1 MSQNRSPHLT
11 KESLPFAGLWLLAAL
26 VLLLAVVL
34 PSCSTSTSRP
44 VPNVILISID
54 TCRADYLSCYG
65 YRKETTPNID
75 AFADQ
80 AALFENVIS
89 PVPLTLPAHCSML
102 TGTIPPHHAVH
113 DNFDYWLDGAN
124 ITLAEILHDNTFAT
138 AAFVSA
144 FVLDSQ
150 FALNQGFDTYY
161 DHFEQQAD
169 QFQANERRADQT
181 TRLALDWLEN
191 QKHENFFLFL
201 HYYDPH
207 TDYEPPE
214 PFASK
219 FADNLYAGE
228 IAYTDHYIG
237 KVLQKLKSL
246 GIFDSSLIII
256 TSDHGEML
264 AEHGEDE
271 HGYFIYQSALKV
283 PLIFKLPGQH
293 TPQRIKDLAGL
304 VDIVPTVC
312 GLLGIA
318 PPTPLQGRDLSPC
331 LENSS
336 ISSKERHIYAESLY
350 PTKYGGN
357 SLLGLV
363 GRRYKYIQTTRPE
376 LYDLQLDPAESE
388 NLIESRPQL
397 AAELREQL
405 RQRLEENVR
414 KLKSGARP
422 AHDDET
428 IRRLESLGYVAG
440 AVSELFEFDQDR
452 QDPKDLLGFYVSTTK
467 VNRLMTREKFDQARV
482 LCEQLL
488 LQHPDYYGLHRTLGK
503 IAASKGDTQ
512 NAKAYML
519 KSLQLNPNQ
528 ADLHNHLGMIL
539 GEENRLAEAIHH
551 LGESLALNPNQA
563 GAHFASGNVLERQGR
578 LDQAA
583 DHYTT
588 ILQLDPTSAAAH
600 NNLASV
606 LLRQGKYDQAELHCT
621 KALQI
626 NPQLPEAYYNLGNIR
641 FQQGNFQQA
650 VINYQK
656 ALALRPNWPD
666 AQKNLSIAKS
676 RTQSFAP

>member
-1 MSQNRSPHLT
+1 MSQSKSPHLII
-11 KESLPFAGLWLLAAL
+11 KPLLVAGLWLLAAL
-26 VLLLAVVL
+26 VLLLAAVL
-34 PSCSTSTSRP
+34 LSCSTLTSP
-44 VPNVILISID
+44 PLPNVILISID

-65 YRKETTPNID
+65 YPKKTTPNID
-75 AFADQ
+75 ALADR
-80 AALFENVIS
+80 AVLFENVIS

-113 DNFDYWLDGAN
+113 DNYDYWLEGSN
-124 ITLAEILHDNTFAT
+124 ITLAEILRDNGFAT

-150 FALNQGFDTYY
+150 FAIDQGFDTYY

-181 TRLALDWLEN
+181 TRLALDWLDE
-191 QKHENFFLFL
+191 HSRENFFLFL

-207 TDYEPPE
+207 TDYDPPE
-214 PFASK
+214 PFFSK

-237 KVLQKLKSL
+237 QLLQKLKSL

-283 PLIFKLPGQH
+283 PLIFKLPGRH
-293 TPQRIKDLAGL
+293 RHQRVNGLVAL
-304 VDIVPTVC
+304 VDIIPTVC

-318 PPTPLQGRDLSPC
+318 PPTPLHGRDLSPH
-331 LENSS
+331 LHNRS
-336 ISSKERHIYAESLY
+336 ISSEERHVYAESLY

-376 LYDLQLDPAESE
+376 IYDLQTDPAESD
-388 NLIESRPQL
+388 NLIETHSQL
-397 AAELREQL
+397 AAALREQL
-405 RQRLEENVR
+405 RQRLEQNVR
-414 KLKSGARP
+414 KLKANAKFAP
-422 AHDDET
+422 DDET
-428 IRRLESLGYVAG
+428 IKRLESLGYVA
-440 AVSELFEFDQDR
+440 APVTELFEFDRDR
-452 QDPKDLLGFYVSTTK
+452 PDPKDLLDFYLATTK
-467 VNRLMTREKFDQARV
+467 VNRLMISQNFDQAKA

-488 LQHPDYYGLHRTLGK
+488 PQHPDYYGLHRTLGK
-503 IAASKGDTQ
+503 IAASRGNRQ

-539 GEENRLAEAIHH
+539 AEENHLAEAIHH
-551 LGESLALNPNQA
+551 LGKSLALNPNQA
-563 GAHFASGNVLERQGR
+563 GTHFASANVLERQGK

-588 ILQLDPTSAAAH
+588 ILKLDPSSAAAH

-606 LLRQGKYDQAELHCT
+606 LLRQGKYKQAELHCT

-641 FQQGNFQQA
+641 FQQGKFRQA

-656 ALALRPNWPD
+656 ALTLRPNWPD
-666 AQKNLSIAKS
+666 AQKNLNIAKTRS
-676 RTQSFAP
+676 QSFAP

>member
-1 MSQNRSPHLT
+1 MSQNENPHLIT
-11 KESLPFAGLWLLAAL
+11 KPLPFAGLWLLAAL
-26 VLLLAVVL
+26 ALLLAAVL
-34 PSCSTSTSRP
+34 PSCSRLTSRP

-65 YRKETTPNID
+65 YPKKTTPNID
-75 AFADQ
+75 AVADQ
-80 AALFENVIS
+80 AVLFENVIS

-113 DNFDYWLDGAN
+113 DNYDYWLDGSS
-124 ITLAEILHDNTFAT
+124 ITLAEILRDNAFAT

-191 QKHENFFLFL
+191 QKRENFFLFL

-207 TDYEPPE
+207 TDYDPPE

-237 KVLQKLKSL
+237 KLLQKLKL
-246 GIFDSSLIII
+246 LDIFDSSLIII

-293 TPQRIKDLAGL
+293 TPQRIKDIAGL

-318 PPTPLQGRDLSPC
+318 PPTPLHGRDLLPRLQNTGVAS
-331 LENSS
+331 E
-336 ISSKERHIYAESLY
+336 ERHIYAESLY

-376 LYDLQLDPAESE
+376 LYDLQLDTAESE
-388 NLIESRPQL
+388 NLIESRPHL
-397 AAELREQL
+397 AAELRQRL
-405 RQRLEENVR
+405 RQRLEQNVR
-414 KLKSGARP
+414 KLKSGAKFAP
-422 AHDDET
+422 DDET
-428 IRRLESLGYVAG
+428 IKRLESLGYVAG
-440 AVSELFEFDQDR
+440 AVSELFEFDRDR
-452 QDPKDLLGFYVSTTK
+452 KDPKDLLDFYVSTTK
-467 VNRLMTREKFDQARV
+467 VNRLMTRQKFDQARA

-488 LQHPDYYGLHRTLGK
+488 LQHPDHYGLHRTLGK

-512 NAKAYML
+512 NAKACML

-539 GEENRLAEAIHH
+539 AEEDRLAEAIHH
-551 LGESLALNPNQA
+551 LSKSLALNPNQA
-563 GAHFASGNVLERQGR
+563 GAHLASANVLERLGK

-588 ILQLDPTSAAAH
+588 ILKLDPTSAAAH

-606 LLRQGKYDQAELHCT
+606 LLRQDKLDQALLHCT

-641 FQQGNFQQA
+641 FQQGNFKQA
-650 VINYQK
+650 VINYKK
-656 ALALRPNWPD
+656 ALELRPNWPD
-666 AQKNLSIAKS
+666 AQKNLNIANS
-676 RTQSFAP
+676 RTQN